1 MLKKST
7 FFCTKRDAYD
17 EAEELSVV
25 YGASYRRTYNT
36 WGHAGHPLAYK
47 IPPDRWA
54 EGTWE
59 AWAQWPRRC
68 PGWFNLDAQP
78 TNRPAF
84 KLLPAATAAAAAG
97 AAKGGGAA
105 AKGGAKGGGATG
117 AQGATAAA
125 AARRVELVPELPA

>member
-84 KLLPAATAAAAAG
+84 KLLPAAAAAAATG

-105 AKGGAKGGGATG
+105 AKGGAKGGGAAG
-117 AQGATAAA
+117 GQGAAAAA

>member
-25 YGASYRRTYNT
+25 WRLLRRTY
-36 WGHAGHPLAYK
+36 
-47 IPPDRWA
+47 
-54 EGTWE
+54 GTWARGGRSVQGASGPVGGGHVE

-84 KLLPAATAAAAAG
+84 KLLPAAAAAG
-97 AAKGGGAA
+97 RGQGGGARGRRGGQGR
-105 AKGGAKGGGATG
+105 AKGGAAG

-125 AARRVELVPELPA
+125 RRVSSCELPAEP

>member
-84 KLLPAATAAAAAG
+84 KLLPATATAAATG

>member
-17 EAEELSVV
+17 DAEELSVV

-84 KLLPAATAAAAAG
+84 KLLPAAATAAATG

-105 AKGGAKGGGATG
+105 AKGGAKGGGAAG
-117 AQGATAAA
+117 GQGAAA